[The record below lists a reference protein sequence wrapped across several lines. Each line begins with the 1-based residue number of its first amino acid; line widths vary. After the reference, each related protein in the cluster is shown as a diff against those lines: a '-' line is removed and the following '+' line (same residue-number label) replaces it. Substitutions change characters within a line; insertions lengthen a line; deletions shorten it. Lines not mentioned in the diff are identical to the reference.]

1 MDNVTITRGR
11 RVDRANQNYQRRAA
25 QRDPEFEMRALR
37 RSQPAF
43 VELVAPSIR
52 TGIVSPY
59 RRFYLPSASP
69 HAVATAAGGLTLI
82 CWLPGN
88 ADDVG
93 ELPVAGETILLTAF
107 ADIDSSP
114 SGALLL
120 HGGIEYY
127 ITTVID
133 TARTR
138 GRYTVSKIVCFE
150 KRLIRR

>member
-1 MDNVTITRGR
+1 MDNVTTTRGR
-11 RVDRANQNYQRRAA
+11 RVDRADQNYQRRAA
-25 QRDPEFEMRALR
+25 QSDPEFNMRALKR
-37 RSQPAF
+37 TQPAF
-43 VELVAPSIR
+43 VELVAPSLR

-59 RRFYLPSASP
+59 RRFYFPSASP
-69 HAVATAAGGLTLI
+69 DAAAAASAAGGLTLI
-82 CWLPGN
+82 CWLPGD
-88 ADDVG
+88 AG

-133 TARTR
+133 TARSR
-138 GRYTVSKIVCFE
+138 GRYVVSKIVCFE